1 MIAVEVTDDGLVI
14 RVPRR
19 DVLAFGAL
27 VEDAQR
33 KRGLSPADTD
43 FRQRVAAAV
52 VEATAEL
59 ARRGP
64 RRGA

>member
-33 KRGLSPADTD
+33 KRGLSPADAD

-52 VEATAEL
+52 VEATTEL

-64 RRGA
+64 RRG